1 MITNTLLLAT
11 VIFNTNCLPSGGWAN
26 GNYEETCIIERQVLI
41 VNAHLPDGSIY
52 NSDRKDHI
60 GTFRRTFNAAHQLIS
75 ETPVQWMPDMMTPTQ
90 PSVVSTP
97 LGLLPIG
104 VRPSPPL
111 PGTIPVVPHQPQ

>member
-60 GTFRRTFNAAHQLIS
+60 GPLRRSYTAAHKLIS
-75 ETPVQWMPDMMTPTQ
+75 EPRVKGMPNMMPPTH
-90 PSVVSTP
+90 PSVVSPP
-97 LGLLPIG
+97 LGLLPI
-104 VRPSPPL
+104 
-111 PGTIPVVPHQPQ
+111 